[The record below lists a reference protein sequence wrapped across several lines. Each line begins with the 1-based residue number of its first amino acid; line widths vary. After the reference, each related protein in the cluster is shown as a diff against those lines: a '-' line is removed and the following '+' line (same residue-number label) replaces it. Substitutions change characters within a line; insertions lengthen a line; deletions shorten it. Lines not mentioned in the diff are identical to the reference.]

1 MVSWKARTGF
11 IPGRVPEAMLLMKY
25 GAVSKASEK
34 LKGEVRSECGI
45 SH

>member
-1 MVSWKARTGF
+1 MGNWRVRTG
-11 IPGRVPEAMLLMKY
+11 ITPGRVPEAMLLMRY